1 MSYALDIIALVVLS
15 SCAAATEPATDG
27 YRNVCRHPDTVTVV
41 TETRAVDLARGA
53 AGDWSGAGINVIT
66 GVKADGLHV
75 RLAAPEATVKKLRLH
90 WLGAPETGWKYLGDA
105 WERGYGD
112 LEWRTLDGK
121 DTMPWYVLASDGRR
135 THAYGV
141 MTQPAALCCWKLD
154 DRGLTLLADVRC
166 GGAGVRLG
174 KRTLEVCTVATR
186 RGRDG
191 ETPFAAARAFCR
203 HLCPNPRLPSRPV
216 YGFNNWYC
224 DYGNSSADN
233 VRQDA
238 AFIARLA
245 PKGDNRPFMVI
256 DDGWQ
261 ANHGNANGAWDRG
274 NAGFPDMAAL
284 AADLAKAGTRPGIWV
299 RLLVAQPGQPEGWK
313 LARDRA
319 LLDPSVPEVRAYV
332 TATIRRLRGWG
343 YELIKH
349 DYSTFDLTGRW
360 GFQMDD
366 EMTSDGWAFA
376 DRSRTT
382 AEIIMDHYRSIRAG
396 AGDAVLIG
404 CNTIGHLSAGIFEVS
419 RTGDDTSGKEWD
431 RVRKMGVNTLAFR
444 MPQHG
449 AFFAADADCV
459 GQTGPNS
466 IPWDK
471 NRQWLDLVARSGT
484 PLFVSFK
491 RGSVT
496 PEQERA
502 LQAALA
508 AASQPQPAGEPL
520 DWFDTRLPRRWRL
533 AGSVSEFTWGP
544 AIRRIED
551 AAHPEAGRGN
561 LKMIASVPL
570 PVPFPPPMKSSS
582 VTRTP
587 ALRQVPESPAARFSV
602 ERKLPPSA
610 CSSASP

>member
-1 MSYALDIIALVVLS
+1 MLHAVDVIAIMLLCSCLS
-15 SCAAATEPATDG
+15 AAEPAADG
-27 YRNVCRHPDTVTVV
+27 YRNVRRHPDAVTVITERGTVNLVGGV
-41 TETRAVDLARGA
+41 TDV
-53 AGDWSGAGINVIT
+53 WSGAGISVT
-66 GVKADGLHV
+66 TVAKADGLHV
-75 RLAAPEATVKKLRLH
+75 SLAAPEAAVKKLRLH
-90 WLGAPETGWKYLGDA
+90 WQEAPEQDWKYLGDA

-112 LEWRTLDGK
+112 LEWRALDGK
-121 DTMPWYVLASDGRR
+121 RPMPWYVLASNGRR

-141 MTQPAALCCWKLD
+141 MTLPAALCCWKLD
-154 DRGLTLLADVRC
+154 QQGLTLFADVRC

-174 KRTLEVCTVATR
+174 KRTLEVCTVASR
-186 RGRDG
+186 QGQAG

-203 HLCPNPRLPSRPV
+203 QLCPNPRLPLQPV

-224 DYGNSSADN
+224 DYGNASADS

-245 PKGDNRPFMVI
+245 PKGGNRPFMVI

-261 ANHGNANGAWDRG
+261 ANHGDAKGAWDRG
-274 NAGFPDMAAL
+274 NAKFPDMAAL
-284 AADLAKAGTRPGIWV
+284 AADMVEAGTRPGIWV

-332 TATIRRLRGWG
+332 TATMRRLRGWG

-360 GFQMDD
+360 GFQMGD
-366 EMTSDGWAFA
+366 EMTTDGWAFA
-376 DRSRTT
+376 DPSRTT
-382 AEIIMDHYRSIRAG
+382 AEIIIDHYRSIRAG

-404 CNTIGHLSAGIFEVS
+404 CNTIGHLSAGIFEIT
-419 RTGDDTSGKEWD
+419 RTGDDTSGKEWE

-449 AFFAADADCV
+449 AFFAVDADCA
-459 GQTGPNS
+459 GQTAANS

-471 NRQWLDLVARSGT
+471 NRQWLDLFAHSGT

-496 PEQERA
+496 REQERT
-502 LQAALA
+502 LKVALA
-508 AASQPQPAGEPL
+508 AASKPLPTGEPL
-520 DWFDTRLPRRWRL
+520 DWFETRLPQRWRL
-533 AGSVSEFTWGP
+533 NNREREFGWFDPQPPVSKAQSKP
-544 AIRRIED
+544 
-551 AAHPEAGRGN
+551 
-561 LKMIASVPL
+561 
-570 PVPFPPPMKSSS
+570 
-582 VTRTP
+582 
-587 ALRQVPESPAARFSV
+587 
-602 ERKLPPSA
+602 
-610 CSSASP
+610 

>member
-1 MSYALDIIALVVLS
+1 MLNALDIVVAAVLS
-15 SCAAATEPATDG
+15 SYLAAAEPAADG
-27 YRNVCRHPDTVTVV
+27 YQNLRRLPDAVTVN
-41 TETRAVDLARGA
+41 TETGVVDLVGGA
-53 AGDWSGAGINVIT
+53 NGAWSGAGINVT
-66 GVKADGLHV
+66 TVAKADGLHV
-75 RLAAPEATVKKLRLH
+75 SLAAPAAAVKKLRLH
-90 WLGAPETGWKYLGDA
+90 WQGAPEMGWKYLGDA

-121 DTMPWYVLASDGRR
+121 RPMPWYVLASDGRR

-154 DRGLTLLADVRC
+154 PRGLTLLADVRC

-174 KRTLEVCTVATR
+174 ERTLEVCTVASR
-186 RGRDG
+186 RSRDG
-191 ETPFAAARAFCR
+191 ETPFVAARAFCR
-203 HLCPNPRLPSRPV
+203 QLCPNPRLPPQPV

-224 DYGNSSADN
+224 DYGNASADS

-238 AFIARLA
+238 IFIARLA
-245 PKGDNRPFMVI
+245 PKVGNRPFMVI

-261 ANHGNANGAWDRG
+261 ANNGGAKGEWDRG
-274 NAGFPDMAAL
+274 NARFPDMAAL
-284 AADLAKAGTRPGIWV
+284 AADLVKTGTRPGIWV
-299 RLLVAQPGQPEGWK
+299 RLLVAQPGQPAGWK
-313 LARDRA
+313 LARDRRY
-319 LLDPSVPEVRAYV
+319 LDPSVPEVQAYV
-332 TATIRRLRGWG
+332 TETTRRLRGWG

-349 DYSTFDLTGRW
+349 DFSTFDLTGRW
-360 GFQMDD
+360 GFQMND
-366 EMTSDGWAFA
+366 EMTADGWTFA

-382 AEIIMDHYRSIRAG
+382 AEIIIDHYRSIRAG

-449 AFFAADADCV
+449 TFFAVDADCV
-459 GQTGPNS
+459 GQTSANA

-471 NRQWLDLVARSGT
+471 NRQWLDLLARSGT

-496 PEQERA
+496 PEQESA
-502 LQAALA
+502 LKVALA
-508 AASQPQPAGEPL
+508 AASKPLPTGEPL

-533 AGSVSEFTWGP
+533 AGSESEFAWFDP
-544 AIRRIED
+544 
-551 AAHPEAGRGN
+551 H
-561 LKMIASVPL
+561 L
-570 PVPFPPPMKSSS
+570 PKSK
-582 VTRTP
+582 VRP
-587 ALRQVPESPAARFSV
+587 KP
-602 ERKLPPSA
+602 
-610 CSSASP
+610 